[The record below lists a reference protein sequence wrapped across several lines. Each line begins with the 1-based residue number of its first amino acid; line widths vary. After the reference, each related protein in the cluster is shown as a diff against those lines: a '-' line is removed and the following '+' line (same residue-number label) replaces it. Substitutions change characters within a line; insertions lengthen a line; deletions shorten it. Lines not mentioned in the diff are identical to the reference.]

1 MAERTGDVSRIRKRE
16 DAFGKRAEFDEI
28 EIGQE
33 LEPCEWVVTE
43 ADIDKQCLID
53 EDYHEWY
60 SLDSPWGGR
69 IAPPQI
75 QYRPPRWMLTRT
87 YNVRGVFYKWA
98 FETFKVIK
106 PGEKITITGKIVDKW
121 VKNEREFITFEAVG
135 RDAAGEKVF
144 VTQRTHVLDI
154 VERTAPRQG
163 AGIDSGHKPET
174 I

>member
-1 MAERTGDVSRIRKRE
+1 MADQTGDVSRIRKRE
-16 DAFGKRAEFDEI
+16 DAFGTRAEFDEI

-33 LEPCEWVVTE
+33 LEPCEWVVTAE
-43 ADIDKQCLID
+43 DIDKQCVID
-53 EDYHEWY
+53 EDYHAWY

-87 YNVRGVFYKWA
+87 YNVRGVLYKWA

-106 PGEKITITGKIVDKW
+106 PGEKMTLTGKIINTW
-121 VKNEREFITFEAVG
+121 VQNEREFITFEVVG
-135 RDAAGEKVF
+135 RDTAGEKVF
-144 VTQRTHVLDI
+144 VTQRTHVLDVI
-154 VERTAPRQG
+154 ERTAPRHG

>member
-1 MAERTGDVSRIRKRE
+1 MTERSAEVVRVRRQQ
-16 DAFGKRAEFDEI
+16 DAFGKRATFDDI
-28 EIGQE
+28 EVGQQ
-33 LEPCEWVVTE
+33 LEPYEWVVSE
-43 ADIDKQCLID
+43 ADIEKQCMID
-53 EDYHEWY
+53 DDYDAWY

-87 YNVRGVFYKWA
+87 YNIRGVFYKWA

-106 PGEKITITGKIVDKW
+106 PGEKITITGKIIDKW

-135 RDAAGEKVF
+135 RDALGDKVF
-144 VTQRTHVLDI
+144 VTQRTHVLDVI
-154 VERTAPRQG
+154 ERTAPRQG